1 MTAPLASRA
10 LAATTDVALVVA
22 LVESSRL
29 LFNVPSTRSVAFWS
43 SALFASMGVAFVCF
57 FAAELIIC
65 ALPSPSVSARRALRW
80 ALALGALAALFAGR
94 PIAFALC
101 VLGARGWG
109 ASLERAGFTRSLG
122 AAFSVLFAIAS
133 VGSSHVLRAHI
144 SHDTLVIG
152 RPMRWLAARSPA
164 PSLRPL
170 AAPRPA
176 LEPPPAHR
184 LVIVIELR
192 ALAPELAMSMGSAQ
206 LVARNGALFI
216 DARRAT
222 EGRSVLSAWDARFS
236 GSSPT
241 RYVRCHDARSIEPC
255 ALAAL
260 ASRDPLVLWL
270 RTHERNPA
278 IIDRQLATVLRAA
291 HARTPLSS
299 ALLAMTSESEP
310 SGSWLDDRNTRALVL
325 LSARGIAPGVVRGA
339 VRVDEVAAAL
349 DAIEAG
355 VDDPVLALAQR
366 RAPWFDRTV
375 VLTATRGAVS
385 VRSAHSAR
393 ASLVV
398 APTRWG
404 VALFDHELD
413 PNERVNRADVLRSVL
428 RSMGARMGAA
438 L

>member
-1 MTAPLASRA
+1 MTASLRSRA
-10 LAATTDVALVVA
+10 LAATIDAALVVA
-22 LVESSRL
+22 LVEASRL
-29 LFNVPSTRSVAFWS
+29 LINVPSTRSVALWS
-43 SALFASMGVAFVCF
+43 SALFASMGVAIICL
-57 FAAELIIC
+57 FAAGLIVC
-65 ALPSPSVSARRALRW
+65 ALPAPSASVRRALRW

-109 ASLERAGFTRSLG
+109 ASAAGAGFTRALA
-122 AAFSVLFAIAS
+122 AAFSALFAIAS
-133 VGSSHVLRAHI
+133 LGSSHVLRAHL
-144 SHDTLVIG
+144 SQDTLVIG
-152 RPMRWLAARSPA
+152 PPIRWLAARAPA
-164 PSLRPL
+164 PSLLPL

-176 LEPPPAHR
+176 LEPPFGHA

-222 EGRSVLSAWDARFS
+222 EGRSALSAWDARFS
-236 GSSPT
+236 GTGAT
-241 RYVRCHDARSIEPC
+241 RYVRCDEGRSIEPC

-270 RTHERNPA
+270 RTRERNPA

-299 ALLAMTSESEP
+299 ALVAMTSEREP
-310 SGSWLDDRNTRALVL
+310 SDSWLDDRNTRALVL
-325 LSARGIAPGVVRGA
+325 LSARGISRGVVRGA
-339 VRVDEVAAAL
+339 IRVDEVASAL
-349 DAIEAG
+349 DAIEAR

-366 RAPWFDRTV
+366 RVPWFDRTV
-375 VLTATRGAVS
+375 VLTTTRGAVS

-413 PNERVNRADVLRSVL
+413 PNERVNRADVLRSVV